1 MEELKRATDI
11 KSTNPEESVRILT
24 SILNSDLPSDDNTK
38 IKESAILTLGK
49 IYAEHAR
56 SQELTDLIHQIRP
69 LFATFPKAKTAKIVR
84 SLIDFS
90 GEIPNSQGLQIK
102 LCEETISWCQEE
114 KRTFLKQRLETKLA
128 SLYLE
133 SAKYKES
140 LDTLQGLLKE
150 VKKLDDKLQLVE
162 IQVIESKVFQRLS
175 NIPRAKAA
183 LTAARSCANS
193 IYCPA
198 VLQADIDMMSGIL
211 NSEEKDYRTGYS
223 YFFEAHEGFNSI
235 EDPRALQSL
244 KYMLMAKIMANRPED
259 VHSLISTKGG
269 VKYTGRQIDC
279 MNAVAKALELRSLHE
294 FQKTLVDYRPEL
306 EGDYVV
312 SRHIQELYDTM
323 LEQHLIRIIEPFSKV
338 ELSHI
343 AELIL
348 LPEDLVTQKLSQMIL
363 DKKFEGTLD
372 QGIGCLIVYDDP
384 PTSKFYS
391 TSLKYLDSLNIVVD
405 SLFQKAASIKS

>member
-11 KSTNPEESVRILT
+11 KDTYPDQSITILT
-24 SILNSDLPSDDNTK
+24 SLLLADLPSADSVK

-49 IYAEHAR
+49 IYAEHNK
-56 SQELTDLIHQIRP
+56 SQELTELISQIRP
-69 LFATFPKAKTAKIVR
+69 LFSSFPKAKTAKIVR

-90 GEIPNSQGLQIK
+90 GLIPNSQGLQIK

-128 SLYLE
+128 QLYLE
-133 SAKYKES
+133 SARYKES
-140 LDTLQGLLKE
+140 LDTLNILLKE

-162 IQVIESKVFQRLS
+162 IQVIESKVFQRLC
-175 NIPRAKAA
+175 NIPRSKAA

-198 VLQADIDMMSGIL
+198 VLQADIDLMSGIL
-211 NSEEKDYRTGYS
+211 NCEEKDYRTGYS

-244 KYMLMAKIMANRPED
+244 KYMLMAKIMSNRPED
-259 VHSLISTKGG
+259 VHSLISTRGG
-269 VKYTGRQIDC
+269 VKYTGRQIES
-279 MNAVAKALELRSLHE
+279 MASVAKALELRSLHD
-294 FQKTLVDYRPEL
+294 FQNSLKTYQNEL

-312 SRHIQELYDTM
+312 NRHIQALYDTM

-343 AELIL
+343 AKLIS
-348 LPEDLVTQKLSQMIL
+348 LPEDLVVSKLSQMIL

-384 PTSKFYS
+384 PTSKFYN
-391 TSLKYLDSLNIVVD
+391 TSLKYLDSLNTVVD
-405 SLFQKAASIKS
+405 SLFQKAASIKN

>member
-11 KSTNPEESVRILT
+11 KSTHPEESIKILT
-24 SILNSDLPSDDNTK
+24 FLLHSD
-38 IKESAILTLGK
+38 SAIKDSTKVKEAAILALGK
-49 IYAEHAR
+49 IYAEL
-56 SQELTDLIHQIRP
+56 SKTQELTELIQQIRP
-69 LFATFPKAKTAKIVR
+69 MFASFPKAKTAKIVR
-84 SLIDFS
+84 SLIDLS
-90 GEIPNSQGLQIK
+90 GLIPNSQGLQIK

-114 KRTFLKQRLETKLA
+114 KRTFLKQRLETKIA
-128 SLYLE
+128 QLYLE
-133 SAKYKES
+133 SGRYKEA
-140 LDTLQGLLKE
+140 LDTLQVLLKE

-175 NIPRAKAA
+175 NISRAKAS

-211 NSEEKDYRTGYS
+211 NCEEKDYRTGYS

-235 EDPRALQSL
+235 EDPRALQCL
-244 KYMLMAKIMANRPED
+244 KYMLMAKIMAKRPED
-259 VHSLISTKGG
+259 VGALVASKGG
-269 VKYTGRQIDC
+269 VKYTGQEIDC
-279 MNAVAKALELRSLHE
+279 MTNVAKALEARSLHQ
-294 FQKTLVDYRPEL
+294 FQSCLSRFHAEL

-312 SRHIQELYDTM
+312 NRHIQSLYDTM

-338 ELSHI
+338 ELTHI
-343 AELIL
+343 AKLIGL
-348 LPEDLVTQKLSQMIL
+348 EEGLVTNKLSQMIL

-372 QGIGCLIVYDDP
+372 QGIGCLIVYDEP

-391 TSLKYLDSLNIVVD
+391 TSLRYLESINVVVD
-405 SLFQKAASIKS
+405 SLFQKAATIKN

>member
-11 KSTNPEESVRILT
+11 KDTHPEESAL
-24 SILNSDLPSDDNTK
+24 ILNQLIISDSIQGDSTK
-38 IKESAILTLGK
+38 IKEAAILALGK
-49 IYAEHAR
+49 IYAENR
-56 SQELTDLIHQIRP
+56 KIEELNGLIQQIRP
-69 LFATFPKAKTAKIVR
+69 MFTSFPKAKTAKIVR

-90 GEIPNSQGLQIK
+90 GLIPNSQKLQIK

-128 SLYLE
+128 QLYLE
-133 SAKYKES
+133 SERYKEA
-140 LDTLQGLLKE
+140 LDTLQILLKE

-162 IQVIESKVFQRLS
+162 IQVIESKVFQRLC
-175 NIPRAKAA
+175 NIPRAKAS

-198 VLQADIDMMSGIL
+198 VLQADIDLMSGIL
-211 NSEEKDYRTGYS
+211 NCEEKDYRTGYS

-244 KYMLMAKIMANRPED
+244 KYMLMAKIMAKRPED
-259 VHSLISTKGG
+259 VHMLITNKGG
-269 VKYTGRQIDC
+269 VKYFGKEIDC
-279 MNAVAKALELRSLHE
+279 MKAVAKALEIRSLHE
-294 FQKTLVDYRPEL
+294 FQKTLLEYKNEL

-312 SRHIQELYDTM
+312 NRHVQSLYDTM

-338 ELSHI
+338 ELQHI
-343 AELIL
+343 ADLIGL
-348 LPEDLVTQKLSQMIL
+348 TVNVVINKLSQMIL

-372 QGIGCLIVYDDP
+372 QGIGCLIVYDEP

-391 TSLKYLDSLNIVVD
+391 TSLKYLESLNTVVD
-405 SLFQKAASIKS
+405 SLFQKAAAIKN

>member
-1 MEELKRATDI
+1 MEDYKRATDL
-11 KSTNPEESVRILT
+11 KDSNPSESIRILSSLVSSEVT
-24 SILNSDLPSDDNTK
+24 SSDSTKVKESSILLLGELYAKQGLSSDLAQL
-38 IKESAILTLGK
+38 I
-49 IYAEHAR
+49 
-56 SQELTDLIHQIRP
+56 QEIRP
-69 LFATFPKAKTAKIVR
+69 LFTSFPKAKTAKIVR

-90 GEIPNSQGLQIK
+90 GLIPNSQSLQIK

-128 SLYLE
+128 QLYLE
-133 SAKYKES
+133 SARYKEA
-140 LDTLQGLLKE
+140 LDTLSKLLRE

-162 IQVIESKVFQRLS
+162 IQVIESKVFQRLC

-211 NSEEKDYRTGYS
+211 NCEEKDYRTGYS

-244 KYMLMAKIMANRPED
+244 KYMLMSKIMAKRPED
-259 VHSLISTKGG
+259 VYALIASKGG
-269 VKYTGRQIDC
+269 VKYTGAHIDS
-279 MNAVAKALELRSLHE
+279 MAAVAKALELRSLHD
-294 FQKTLVDYRPEL
+294 FQKNLDKFRDELV
-306 EGDYVV
+306 GDFVV
-312 SRHIQELYDTM
+312 NRHVKELYETM

-338 ELSHI
+338 EISHV
-343 AELIL
+343 AELIA
-348 LPEDLVTQKLSQMIL
+348 LPVDQVTQKLSQMIL

-372 QGIGCLIVYDDP
+372 QGIGALIVYDEP

-391 TSLKYLDSLNIVVD
+391 TSLKYLESLNVVVD
-405 SLFQKAASIKS
+405 SLFMKATSIKN